1 MSRWE
6 SPTYNSS
13 LVDLSLAVR
22 RQTRVLFRQFM
33 DSIEK
38 YSSSHIYHSIQ
49 LQARPDGEFLVPA
62 PMGGTRA
69 FSHCLL
75 ASAGGE
81 APVRD
86 RENAWRASFFTEHGG
101 STTAGK
107 RLLSTLDEL
116 SSAERAQRAEAAE
129 RAFKSF
135 VELKAPARLAN
146 MPPPANDPR
155 LVKVVAPGQVLE
167 DAKFKEW
174 KEAKDAKVRAA
185 KEASEGE
192 MAEIRREVEAMME
205 RRRQEKAG
213 SSGASGGQQLQVV
226 AASPGARKQK
236 SAKQL
241 AVEKQLLLLKKQK
254 NPLGQPI
261 RLKLPRVTG
270 PGKGGGPVSG
280 GQGKQATRRRDNEH
294 LDTMRVSRISDSIAS
309 RSSSDYSYEN
319 DSGGFQAEGDA
330 DGAGAP
336 PVRSYPSHLS
346 GLNNKEAISKMASLA
361 LTTCDP
367 AATPSVS
374 AAKALVVEE
383 HMGAFL
389 ATNSGSRGDAA
400 MTAATPT
407 DSFAS
412 PSGFVNA
419 QPWDHRY
426 NVPAKLHYVAP
437 KPEAVASQA
446 KREKRNEKRARELA
460 ASSSS
465 SSSSPK
471 AGSQTHAAGDAPKAT
486 PIELQVPTSGLRQGG
501 ELSGSSNPSS
511 AVQADGDRQGDSTAP
526 PPPPLSASSSALLG
540 SSGPATRQ
548 GPPSWDGFSGLG
560 GGGDGTGSGPSDEPW
575 DYGEFFAQGAE
586 PLGSS

>member
-1 MSRWE
+1 
-6 SPTYNSS
+6 
-13 LVDLSLAVR
+13 
-22 RQTRVLFRQFM
+22 
-33 DSIEK
+33 
-38 YSSSHIYHSIQ
+38 
-49 LQARPDGEFLVPA
+49 
-62 PMGGTRA
+62 MGGTRA

-107 RLLSTLDEL
+107 RLLSSLDEL

-185 KEASEGE
+185 KAATEGE

-213 SSGASGGQQLQVV
+213 SSGAAGGQQLQIA
-226 AASPGARKQK
+226 AASPGARKHK

-270 PGKGGGPVSG
+270 PGKGGGPGSG
-280 GQGKQATRRRDNEH
+280 GQGKQAMRRRGNEH
-294 LDTMRVSRISDSIAS
+294 VDTMRVSRISDSLVS
-309 RSSSDYSYEN
+309 GSSSDYSYEN
-319 DSGGFQAEGDA
+319 DSEGFQAEEDGS
-330 DGAGAP
+330 DGAAAPP
-336 PVRSYPSHLS
+336 PVRKYPSQLS
-346 GLNNKEAISKMASLA
+346 GLDSEEAISKMASLA

-367 AATPSVS
+367 AATPAVS

-400 MTAATPT
+400 MMSAATPT
-407 DSFAS
+407 NSSSS

-426 NVPAKLHYVAP
+426 NVPTKLHYVAP

-446 KREKRNEKRARELA
+446 KRQQRNEKRARELA
-460 ASSSS
+460 ALSSSS
-465 SSSSPK
+465 SSSLK
-471 AGSQTHAAGDAPKAT
+471 AEARTQDALV
-486 PIELQVPTSGLRQGG
+486 LQVPSSGLREGD
-501 ELSGSSNPSS
+501 LNSSNSKAS
-511 AVQADGDRQGDSTAP
+511 DEQADGSSRQGDDNAAA
-526 PPPPLSASSSALLG
+526 PPPLSASSALLG

-586 PLGSS
+586 PLGGS